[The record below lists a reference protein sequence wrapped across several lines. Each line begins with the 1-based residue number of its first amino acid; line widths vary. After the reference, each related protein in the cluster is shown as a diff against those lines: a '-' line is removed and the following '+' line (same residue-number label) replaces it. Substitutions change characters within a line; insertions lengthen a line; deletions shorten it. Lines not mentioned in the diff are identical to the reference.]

1 MTRMI
6 SSVLSV
12 LIVMVSLSILN
23 AQPRRTPTERAKILK
38 EQLKLSDEQTAK
50 VDSIYIEA
58 DTKFKEASQD
68 GFDRAKFRA
77 IMDGTNSEIEKILTA
92 DQKDAFNKF
101 IQERRNR
108 MRRNRPNQN

>member
-1 MTRMI
+1 M
-6 SSVLSV
+6 
-12 LIVMVSLSILN
+12 SLSISYT
-23 AQPRRTPTERAKILK
+23 QPRRTPAERAKMLK
-38 EQLKLSDEQTAK
+38 EQLNLSDEQTAK
-50 VDSIYIEA
+50 VDSIYTQA
-58 DTKFKEASQD
+58 DAKFQEASQD

-77 IMDGTNSEIEKILTA
+77 IMDSTNSEIEKILTA

>member
-1 MTRMI
+1 MI
-6 SSVLSV
+6 RIISFSA
-12 LIVMVSLSILN
+12 LIVIMSLSISYT
-23 AQPRRTPTERAKILK
+23 QPRRTPAERAKMLK
-38 EQLKLSDEQTAK
+38 EQLNLSDEQTAK
-50 VDSIYIEA
+50 VDSIYTQA
-58 DTKFKEASQD
+58 DAKFQEASQD

-77 IMDGTNSEIEKILTA
+77 IMDSTNSEIEKILTA